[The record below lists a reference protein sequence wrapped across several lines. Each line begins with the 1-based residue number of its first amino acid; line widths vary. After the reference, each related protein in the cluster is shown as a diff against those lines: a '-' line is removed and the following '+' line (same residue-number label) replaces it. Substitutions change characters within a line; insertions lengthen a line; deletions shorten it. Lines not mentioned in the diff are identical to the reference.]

1 MFKEGVKAL
10 FTLLKSTIMDFEKV
24 QFRVSV
30 NPDSDLSSVSLLN
43 IEIGYPDSY
52 GELNW
57 KSNARI
63 MQNVGFSKTVIN
75 GEVTEMM
82 EQATWKRFDE
92 EPKAYVF
99 DFSKSNSDAAKI
111 RVTFFDKKGAM
122 NINEHDVNIDKPR
135 VELDN
140 LIVDILKINI

>member
-1 MFKEGVKAL
+1 
-10 FTLLKSTIMDFEKV
+10 MDFEKV

-63 MQNVGFSKTVIN
+63 MQNLAFSKTLIN
-75 GEVTEMM
+75 GKETEMM

-99 DFSKSNSDAAKI
+99 DFSKSDSDSAKI
-111 RVTFFDKKGAM
+111 RITFFDKSGAM
-122 NINEHDVNIDKPR
+122 KINEHDVNIDNPKI
-135 VELDN
+135 ELDN
-140 LIVDILKINI
+140 LIVDILKTNI

>member
-1 MFKEGVKAL
+1 
-10 FTLLKSTIMDFEKV
+10 MDFEKV

-30 NPDSDLSSVSLLN
+30 KPDSDLSSVSLLN

-63 MQNVGFSKTVIN
+63 IQNAVFSKTLIN
-75 GEVTEMM
+75 GVETERM

-99 DFSKSNSDAAKI
+99 DFSKSDSDSAKVRI
-111 RVTFFDKKGAM
+111 TFFDKKGAIQ
-122 NINEHDVNIDKPR
+122 INEHDVNIDKPK
-135 VELDN
+135 VEFDN
-140 LIVDILKINI
+140 LVIDILKTNI